1 MRLSSLA
8 KSSLWLLSP
17 TVVALAFTDTPS
29 LAQSANAQ
37 PAPMLISQPN
47 EETSTPKL
55 RRSYIGVGA
64 TIGLSDSDETG
75 LGEGGFSIISRV
87 GFTENLGLHNVAI
100 FSDEFTSNFALTIR
114 LPVKSD
120 QSGRTLVDPFI
131 GPGITIQDGEIEALV
146 SAGADVPLTPD
157 IAATARLNIGFT
169 NDDTEIGIIL
179 GLGYNFKLF

>member
-1 MRLSSLA
+1 
-8 KSSLWLLSP
+8 
-17 TVVALAFTDTPS
+17 
-29 LAQSANAQ
+29 
-37 PAPMLISQPN
+37 MLISQPN

-100 FSDEFTSNFALTIR
+100 FSDEFTSNFALTVR

-120 QSGRTLVDPFI
+120 QSGRTLVEPFI
-131 GPGITIQDGEIEALV
+131 GPGITIEDGEVDALV